1 MRSSRAPVPECWVG
15 CFEGEQ
21 EHRLLEARTV
31 DSKRPRNPKR
41 RELTMRP
48 FLILIALLTACRET
62 PETGTRGTASASPY
76 TADSENRARE
86 DGLDGTN
93 SGAELEAPRLIPAVK
108 NQLELMASG
117 SQVSRENMTAYKNL
131 AGDLVTSM
139 QADLYRVGHAD
150 SGQFR
155 ALSDSVMDD
164 IGGGTGTTAGPEPS
178 QVPQHVARMRELIE
192 LYQQTMR
199 SAANKL

>member
-1 MRSSRAPVPECWVG
+1 
-15 CFEGEQ
+15 
-21 EHRLLEARTV
+21 
-31 DSKRPRNPKR
+31 
-41 RELTMRP
+41 MRP
-48 FLILIALLTACRET
+48 FLILTALLTACRET

-108 NQLELMASG
+108 NQLELMAGG

-131 AGDLVTSM
+131 AGDLVTSIK
-139 QADLYRVGHAD
+139 ADLNRVGHAD

-164 IGGGTGTTAGPEPS
+164 IGGGTGTAAGPEPS
-178 QVPQHVARMRELIE
+178 QVPQHVARMRKLIE